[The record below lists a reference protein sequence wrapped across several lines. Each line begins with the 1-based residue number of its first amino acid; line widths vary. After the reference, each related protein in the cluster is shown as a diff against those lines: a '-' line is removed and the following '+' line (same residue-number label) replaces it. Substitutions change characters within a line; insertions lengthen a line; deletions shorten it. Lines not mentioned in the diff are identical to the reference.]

1 MCGRLNVISAPLV
14 AFIQDILQVDPT
26 LGHLSTEE
34 PSAEEP
40 SAKEPAISGLT
51 TEYNIAPTAQIPVI
65 RATAGARTLAT
76 MRWWL
81 VPSWAKAPSTQFSM
95 FNARSETLSTSP
107 AFRDVFKTR
116 RCIIPVSGYFEWQT
130 LDGQKQPYYV
140 QAAESSGLALA
151 GLWDLWSKAGQQ
163 ILSCT
168 IVTAAAPPSMQALH
182 ARIPVHLTQAEVDVW
197 LDGSAHAQNL
207 QGLLSPRVKVPL
219 QLTPVS
225 RYVNNAR
232 NKTALCLAPAGTGR
246 TVVPG

>member
-95 FNARSETLSTSP
+95 FNARSETLSSSP
-107 AFRDVFKTR
+107 AFREVFKTR

-219 QLTPVS
+219 LLTPVS